1 MARKITYNIFEI
13 SLVVFTRNITTND
26 AITYTNTHVQIDQ
39 SIDRS
44 LRPTDVCHELFLR
57 LQGFVCVRDAGRRDN
72 KITVII
78 LKMTMIVTMKT
89 IKVNDNNG
97 DSHNGNIN
105 NIIIIIIKIIK
116 DNY

>member
-57 LQGFVCVRDAGRRDN
+57 L
-72 KITVII
+72 
-78 LKMTMIVTMKT
+78 
-89 IKVNDNNG
+89 
-97 DSHNGNIN
+97 
-105 NIIIIIIKIIK
+105 
-116 DNY
+116 